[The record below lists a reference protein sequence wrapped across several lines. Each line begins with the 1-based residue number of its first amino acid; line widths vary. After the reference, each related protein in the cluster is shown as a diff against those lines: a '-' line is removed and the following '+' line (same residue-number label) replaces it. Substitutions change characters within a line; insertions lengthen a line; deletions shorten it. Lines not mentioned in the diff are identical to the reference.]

1 MVDRVSAVLVAL
13 LLAVRPAF
21 AYDPAPVPGAHGMVV
36 SAQRLASEAGV
47 EVLQAGGNAVDAA
60 VAVGYALAVV
70 YPAAGNLGGG
80 GFMTLRMADGTAR
93 FLDFREVAPLAATAD
108 MFLDEAGTVA
118 KGRSTETWL
127 AVGVP
132 GSVAGLDA
140 ARSRWGRL
148 GREAVMAP
156 AVRLAREGFVLGPGD
171 VPLFAVAAKGL
182 AQDPAAA
189 AVFLRD
195 GQAPRVGDRLVQAD
209 LADTLEL
216 LMRDGPDA
224 FYHGPLGDRLVAAS
238 EAGGGIFTKLDLER
252 YAVREMA
259 PVSCGYRG
267 YEVLSAPPPSSGGVA
282 LCEMLQVLQGYDLR
296 AMGFHSAAAV
306 HVLTEAMRQAFVDR
320 NNRLG
325 DPAFV
330 RNPVAALLDPA
341 YAASVRARIAPERAT
356 PSDAMAPVPKEGG
369 NTTHFAVVD
378 GDGNAVAVTYTLN
391 DWFGVRKVVPGT
403 GIVLNNEMDDFTA
416 QPGHPNMFGL
426 VQGEA
431 NAVAGGKTPL
441 SSMAPT
447 IVVRDGKTV
456 MVLGSPGGPR
466 IITTVLD
473 VLLNLVDYGMTA
485 QEAVDAP
492 RLHHQWLPD
501 TLFAERFALSPDT
514 RAALEARGYKVADG
528 APWGIAET
536 ILVGAPRVGE
546 APPSNGSQSL
556 TVGDPAAFGATLFG
570 AHDPRGGAGL
580 RWGTDRHCQRGG
592 SRLWRWEGA

>member
-1 MVDRVSAVLVAL
+1 MDRLPLSALAAL
-13 LLAVRPAF
+13 LLAAPPAR

-36 SAQRLASEAGV
+36 SAQHLASEVGV

-93 FLDFREVAPLAATAD
+93 FLDFREVAPGAATGT
-108 MFLDEAGTVA
+108 MFLDDTGAVV

-132 GSVAGLDA
+132 GSIAGLEA
-140 ARSRWGRL
+140 ARLRWGRL

-156 AVRLAREGFVLGPGD
+156 AIHLARDGFVLGPGD
-171 VPLFAVAAKGL
+171 VPLFATAAPAL

-189 AVFLRD
+189 AIFLRD
-195 GQAPRVGDRLVQAD
+195 GHAPAVGDRLVQAD
-209 LADTLEL
+209 LADTLDR

-224 FYHGPLGDRLVAAS
+224 FYHGSLGDRLVAAS
-238 EAGGGIFTKLDLER
+238 TAGGGLFTKADLEG
-252 YAVREMA
+252 YAVREMV

-267 YEVLSAPPPSSGGVA
+267 YQVVSAPPPSSGGVA
-282 LCEMLQVLQGYDLR
+282 LCEMLGILEGYDLQ

-306 HVLTEAMRQAFVDR
+306 HVVTEAMRQAFVDR

-341 YAASVRARIAPERAT
+341 YAAAVRARIAPERAT
-356 PSDAMAPVPKEGG
+356 PSESLMPPPPEGS

-378 GDGNAVAVTYTLN
+378 ADGNAVAVTYTLN

-416 QPGHPNMFGL
+416 LPGKPNMFGL
-426 VQGEA
+426 VQGTA
-431 NAVAGGKTPL
+431 NVVAGGKTPL

-447 IVVRDGKTV
+447 IVVKDGRTA

-466 IITTVLD
+466 IITTVLN
-473 VLLNLVDYGMTA
+473 VILNLVDYGMTV

-492 RLHHQWLPD
+492 RIHHQWLPD

-514 RAALEARGYKVADG
+514 RALLEARGYKVVDG
-528 APWGIAET
+528 APWGIAEA
-536 ILVGAPRVGE
+536 ILAGTPRVGP
-546 APPSNGSQSL
+546 APPSSASQSL
-556 TVGDPAAFGATLFG
+556 TIGDPAAFGATLFG
-570 AHDPRGGAGL
+570 AQDPRGAAGAAVGY
-580 RWGTDRHCQRGG
+580 
-592 SRLWRWEGA
+592 

>member
-1 MVDRVSAVLVAL
+1 MADRCRVLLGVVAAL
-13 LLAVRPAF
+13 LAAAPAR

-36 SAQRLASEAGV
+36 SAQRLASEVGV
-47 EVLQAGGNAVDAA
+47 DVLRAGGNAVDAA

-80 GFMTLRMADGTAR
+80 GFMTVRMADGTAR
-93 FLDFREVAPLAATAD
+93 FLDFRERAPMAATPG
-108 MFLDEAGTVA
+108 MFLDETGAVA

-132 GSVAGLDA
+132 GSVAGLEA
-140 ARSRWGRL
+140 ARVRWGRL

-156 AVRLAREGFVLGPGD
+156 AVRLARDGFVLGPGD
-171 VPLFAVAAKGL
+171 VPLFAVSARGL

-189 AVFLRD
+189 AIFLHD

-209 LADTLEL
+209 LAGTLEL

-224 FYHGPLGDRLVAAS
+224 FYRGPLGDKLVAAS
-238 EAGGGIFTKLDLER
+238 EAGGGIFAQADLER

-259 PVSCGYRG
+259 PVACRYRG
-267 YEVLSAPPPSSGGVA
+267 YQVLSAPPPSSGGVA
-282 LCEMLQVLQGYDLR
+282 LCEMLGILEGYDLR
-296 AMGFHSAAAV
+296 GMGFHSAAAV
-306 HVLTEAMRQAFVDR
+306 HVMTEAMRQAFMDR

-330 RNPVAALLDPA
+330 QNPVAELTDPA
-341 YAASVRARIAPERAT
+341 YAAAVRARIAPEQAT
-356 PSDAMAPVPKEGG
+356 PSSTLAPPPAEGS
-369 NTTHFAVVD
+369 NTTHYAVVD
-378 GDGNAVAVTYTLN
+378 GEGNAVAVTYTLN

-416 QPGHPNMFGL
+416 QPGKANMFGL
-426 VQGEA
+426 VQGAA

-447 IVVRDGKTV
+447 IVVQEGRTA

-466 IITTVLD
+466 IITTVLQ
-473 VLLNLVDYGMTA
+473 VLLNLVDYGMTV

-501 TLFAERFALSPDT
+501 QVFAERFALSPDT
-514 RAALEARGYKVADG
+514 RALLEARGNKVVDG
-528 APWGIAET
+528 APWGIAEA
-536 ILVGAPRVGE
+536 ILVGAPRVG
-546 APPSNGSQSL
+546 PTLPGSGSQPL
-556 TVGDPAAFGATLFG
+556 AVGDPEASGAMLFG
-570 AHDPRGGAGL
+570 AHDPRGGAGAAV
-580 RWGTDRHCQRGG
+580 GY
-592 SRLWRWEGA
+592 